1 MICSRLGL
9 SVSEGGSPSAAGVGS
24 CLALPRQATTVPL
37 GLAKA
42 LRQAIKQIGELFPP
56 LLLTAE
62 PQRFRKCRLEEATP
76 LNFFKDY
83 TVQYENFSLPSNL
96 QICLDTEK
104 TRCENYA
111 PFPPELPI

>member
-24 CLALPRQATTVPL
+24 CPALPRQATTVPL

-62 PQRFRKCRLEEATP
+62 PHRFRKCRLQEATP
-76 LNFFKDY
+76 LNFQGLY
-83 TVQYENFSLPSNL
+83 GSVRESFSSVKFT
-96 QICLDTEK
+96 DMS
-104 TRCENYA
+104 
-111 PFPPELPI
+111 